1 MQRFI
6 MPPPP
11 GKQVLFVE
19 PDPGEDLILILKAI
33 AKAGMNAVPAF
44 YYSSMQDAVFV
55 LFINAADVKDPAA
68 PPLGDDW
75 EKLAEIFEASNLDPG
90 MVRSPWRASTQVKE
104 VIAA

>member
-1 MQRFI
+1 

-55 LFINAADVKDPAA
+55 LFIDAADVKDPSA
-68 PPLGDDW
+68 PPLADDW
-75 EKLAEIFEASNLDPG
+75 EKLAEIFDSSSLDPG
-90 MVRSPWRASTQVKE
+90 MVRSPWRCPVQVKE
-104 VIAA
+104 VVAA